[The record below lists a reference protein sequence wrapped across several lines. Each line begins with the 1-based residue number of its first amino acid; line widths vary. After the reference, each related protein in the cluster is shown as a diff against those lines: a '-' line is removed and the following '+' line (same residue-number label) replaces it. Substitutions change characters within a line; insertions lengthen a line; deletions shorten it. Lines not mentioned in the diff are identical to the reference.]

1 MLASKAGNL
10 EIAEYLIEKNAN
22 INSTNV
28 RKNKKYLLIKRI
40 YKLIY
45 LKKNIFQ

>member
-28 RKNKKYLLIKRI
+28 KKK
-40 YKLIY
+40 
-45 LKKNIFQ
+45 

>member
-22 INSTNV
+22 INSTN
-28 RKNKKYLLIKRI
+28 NNEDTALHQALAHG
-40 YKLIY
+40 
-45 LKKNIFQ
+45 